1 MLPSVSTPPSRFL
14 VGRYRLISLLGK
26 GGMGTVWLASDD
38 LLRQHVAIKEVRLP
52 PDLDEGL
59 RAELRERTLREARA
73 AARLRAH
80 PSIVTVHDIVIE
92 DERPWIVMEFV
103 QGRSLGQIIRDQGP
117 LPAHQVADIGLHML
131 DALGAAHGAGIL
143 HRDIK
148 PPNILVTAE
157 GRVVLTDFGIA
168 TVSGD
173 PSLTQSGMLTG
184 TPGFVAPERLRGED
198 DGPASDLWS
207 LGATLFAAVEGQAP
221 YARERP
227 TAVLA
232 AVLMQE
238 PNPMRLA
245 GPLAPVLTGL
255 LEKDP
260 ARRLTRE
267 QAILQLRPIAAGT
280 APPPLGVPG
289 GPASRTP
296 PQRGTPASTRPSP
309 QGGGAP
315 TAPAPDLAAPR
326 QASRK
331 RSVILGSVLAV
342 VMVTAAGVA
351 TRDVWLNPQTT
362 ARPSGG
368 TTTPATSTAAP
379 SPGKEQ
385 VLYRGDPEAC
395 KLLTNKQAGRIIG
408 TPVKRQFQAH
418 SGCMWMKG
426 DTGVF
431 MSLTTMR
438 SATSDFAH
446 MVYAT
451 TRTTMEEEPRR
462 TPGTKL
468 RSRSTAGDESFA
480 YTREEVIVS
489 TRLYRTQILF
499 RKGNMTIVLYF
510 TLHTPGYARADL
522 AAKWVEKNLEAFR

>member
-1 MLPSVSTPPSRFL
+1 MSTPPSRFL

-131 DALGAAHGAGIL
+131 DALGAAHGSGIL

-148 PPNILVTAE
+148 PPNILITAE
-157 GRVVLTDFGIA
+157 GRVVLTEFGIA

-198 DGPASDLWS
+198 DGPPSDLWS

-260 ARRLTRE
+260 ARRITRE

-289 GPASRTP
+289 GPASSTP
-296 PQRGTPASTRPSP
+296 PRRGTAASTQPSP
-309 QGGGAP
+309 RGGGTQA
-315 TAPAPDLAAPR
+315 TAPEPR
-326 QASRK
+326 PASRK

-351 TRDVWLNPQTT
+351 TRDVWLSPQTT
-362 ARPSGG
+362 ARPPGG
-368 TTTPATSTAAP
+368 TTTRATSAAAP
-379 SPGKEQ
+379 SPAKEKEA
-385 VLYRGDPEAC
+385 LYRGDPEAC
-395 KLLTNKQAGRIIG
+395 KLLTDQQAGRIIG
-408 TPVKRQFQAH
+408 TPVKRQFQTH

-431 MSLTTMR
+431 MNLTTIR

-446 MVYAT
+446 MVYST

-462 TPGTKL
+462 TPGTRL

-489 TRLYRTQILF
+489 TRIYRTQILF

-522 AAKWVEKNLEAFR
+522 AARLVEKNLEAFR